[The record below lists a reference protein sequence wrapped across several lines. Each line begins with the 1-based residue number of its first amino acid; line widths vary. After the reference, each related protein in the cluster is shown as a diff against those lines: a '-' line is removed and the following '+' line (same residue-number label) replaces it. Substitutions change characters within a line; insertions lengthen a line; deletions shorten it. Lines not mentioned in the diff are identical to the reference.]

1 MEKIEASKQTLK
13 GEIKSIKSYIIIS
26 DKNNIFY
33 LTIQNQF
40 SIINMTSYYYQDNII
55 KYNYEKEFKLEELK
69 ENKYLC
75 LCDNINEIYDELIN
89 LLDKNKSKII
99 EGNNKIDLNIP
110 IDNLKIKEIK
120 FSINE
125 KNKFSIISKLKK
137 KMKNLKEDNR
147 NLREE
152 INYLKEEINK
162 LKEDNNN
169 KKNNN
174 IKEEISNLK
183 EDLKEEMDN
192 IKEEINNIKKNNN
205 NLKEDNKLINNRIR
219 ILDEYKLNE
228 KIEINL
234 YEIY

>member
-1 MEKIEASKQTLK
+1 MKKSKQI
-13 GEIKSIKSYIIIS
+13 IKKNQSTKSYIIIS

-40 SIINMTSYYYQDNII
+40 STINILSYYYQDNII

-120 FSINE
+120 FCINE
-125 KNKFSIISKLKK
+125 MNKISIFSKLKN
-137 KMKNLKEDNR
+137 KMNNLKEDNR
-147 NLREE
+147 N
-152 INYLKEEINK
+152 
-162 LKEDNNN
+162 
-169 KKNNN
+169 
-174 IKEEISNLK
+174 
-183 EDLKEEMDN
+183 
-192 IKEEINNIKKNNN
+192 
-205 NLKEDNKLINNRIR
+205 
-219 ILDEYKLNE
+219 
-228 KIEINL
+228 
-234 YEIY
+234 